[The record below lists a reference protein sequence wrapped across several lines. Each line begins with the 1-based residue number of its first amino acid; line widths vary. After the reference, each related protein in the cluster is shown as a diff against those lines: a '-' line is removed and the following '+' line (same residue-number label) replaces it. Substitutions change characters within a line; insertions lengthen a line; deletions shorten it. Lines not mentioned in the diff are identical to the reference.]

1 MSTAQTNAEV
11 VERKEMKAVWWIK
24 RDFRISDNHCLWSAS
39 KNAKMV
45 IPFFCWEES
54 VLNEGDYS
62 SFHFQAQWEGLSGL
76 TKSLQKRGVGY
87 RVVIGEIVEQLELL
101 FSKMPFD
108 QLYSHQETGNLL
120 TFRRDK
126 AVQSWCA
133 KVGVDWIEKNPSSV
147 IRGGSAHQRRLKS
160 KNADFRK
167 QVPLKIPELRHLHP
181 LPDDIIR
188 EGPDWKKL
196 TSIFTKFRGLSYNSN
211 LCKVDERSAFETL
224 DSFLNDR
231 GIEYSGGISS
241 PNTAFE
247 NGSRLSSHLAWGTM
261 SLCSVFNQLDKRREE
276 LLESDDR
283 RKWNRSLRAF
293 ESRLYWRD
301 HFIQRLESFPELE
314 EKALNSA
321 YADLKYEDEPDNLQA
336 WIKGETG
343 YPMVDACMRCLAHTG
358 FLNFRMRAMVVS
370 FACYGLHL
378 SWKTIHQPLAQMFH
392 DYEPGIHLS
401 QLQMQAGIVGF
412 NAIRVY
418 SPSKQFLDHDPEG
431 RFVKRWIPELE
442 KRTTAEIA
450 NAENSIMHGYSPILV
465 DLKSRAKEM
474 KSRIFEIRKSVGGKI
489 ITDKVLKKHGSRKP
503 IKKKRKGLVDNKRQ
517 MTLFKTFGSGK
528 T

>member
-1 MSTAQTNAEV
+1 MSTAPTNAV
-11 VERKEMKAVWWIK
+11 VVVREAMKAVWWIK
-24 RDFRISDNHCLWSAS
+24 RDFRIYDNHCLWDAC
-39 KNAKMV
+39 KKGNLV
-45 IPFFCWEES
+45 IPFFCWEKS

-62 SFHFQAQWEGLSGL
+62 SFHLQAQWEALLGL
-76 TKSLQKRGVGY
+76 TTNLQNRGVAT

-120 TFRRDK
+120 TFKRDR
-126 AVQSWCA
+126 AVQRWCD

-147 IRGGSAHQRRLKS
+147 IRGGSAHQRRLRLKI
-160 KNADFRK
+160 ADFRK
-167 QVPLKIPELRHLHP
+167 QAPLEIPELRKLQP
-181 LPDDIIR
+181 LPVEII
-188 EGPDWKKL
+188 EKGPDWEKL
-196 TSIFTKFRGLSYNSN
+196 TSIFPKFRGFSYNSN
-211 LCKVDERSAFETL
+211 LSKIDESSALKTL

-241 PNTAFE
+241 PNAAFK

-276 LLESDDR
+276 LLDSEDR
-283 RKWNRSLRAF
+283 GKWNRSLRAF
-293 ESRLYWRD
+293 ESRLFWRD
-301 HFIQRLESFPELE
+301 HFIQRLESFPEME
-314 EKALNSA
+314 EKSLNSA
-321 YADLKYEDEPDNLQA
+321 YADLKYEDDPDKLQA

-401 QLQMQAGIVGF
+401 QLQMQAGVVGF

-418 SPSKQFLDHDPEG
+418 SPTKQFLDHDPEG

-442 KRTTAEIA
+442 KRTSAEIA
-450 NAENSIMHGYSPILV
+450 NAEKSIIDGYSPILV

-503 IKKKRKGLVDNKRQ
+503 LKKRKGVVENKRQ